1 MTTMLGPPHP
11 VAMPTVTKMD
21 KLRLAA
27 AKGEMDMVR
36 DLLGLR
42 TPLQPDKE
50 GRTPLHFAAQ
60 NGHLDICRLLI
71 QHGCH
76 PDDQD
81 QVRYTALHRASS
93 QGHTEVIELLINQH
107 CSIDIQDENGNA
119 AIHEAAWHGFSRTL
133 DVLIK
138 HDCNIIITNKA
149 GFTALH
155 LSAQNGHNQ
164 STRILLL
171 AGCNSDLK
179 NNYGDTALHTAARYG
194 HAGVTRILISAR
206 CSLNE
211 QNKNGDTALHIA
223 SALKR
228 RKIAKLLVDAGV
240 DISVKNKQVETA
252 MDVAER
258 KQHPEIILI
267 ISSFSRPKTP
277 KTVNFKEYPVDMEG
291 PVVVPEEEVP
301 AKPVK
306 QEKKFF
312 DFFKKKK
319 KDKEKDKTDS
329 QQTPNTG
336 KSDPSVQGF
345 FSQYVPKPGLQY
357 YRDLAGNIKQGP
369 IGYTPICQCMPTLKK
384 LEHQVHTNQEHI
396 YDHIEASNR
405 ALNNRLDQLDHR
417 TSQQVRELDHRTS
430 QRLMEEEAL
439 CQERIRRGLE
449 GERAFME
456 QSHHDNLKMDVQ
468 EWLEVKLGSYG
479 HCLDHHHDD
488 TALPSNNLFS
498 EIHQTENGRLFRSR
512 SDETL
517 SQSDNHSGKGFRKKA
532 FYESRQQAMQQ
543 IRAWQTPSYSR
554 TNAYRVKGS
563 SHDMLGPRTVT
574 FSDQDNVNVRTSA
587 EIHSQNPPR
596 DLPHSQNPPRDLPH
610 SQNLLRDLP
619 HSQNLLRDLPHSQN
633 SPRDLPQVSAKFTDT
648 SIPTVGP
655 HIHVSQSSVPTRQ
668 SEVRPPSRNYSP
680 HPHPRG
686 TSPSVQNRGDPVYGS
701 FRDFPHSVGQSRS
714 PQNPKYEH
722 RSRPDHMSS
731 PRPGQGTVHHQ
742 TVSDAVY
749 TSPHQYSSQGAVP
762 KRIPQSQTWHHEQYR
777 NMQKREP
784 SPLTHGTPVNPDQV
798 NKPLPRS
805 QTDSTGT
812 TLRSSPAEVFR
823 RGELPRQSVQE
834 KGTVSNGFIRN
845 TESRQSFPERGPSN
859 TNSGGNLNSSVS
871 SLGAG
876 QGPQDSSRPSS
887 GRSDRPYIPPKPTFT
902 TFGYDNSK
910 SDDRPLPSTSVPN
923 TSSNNAPPKPT
934 PRTNSS
940 AELGSPYA
948 SLPNRSH
955 TPHDELDS
963 QQTYSYFAAV
973 KTETPK
979 PSEINRSSSGKETPK
994 DDLYVS
1000 MSEKPVIRQ
1009 RTRSS
1014 EGLLDSNITSAHDL
1028 KKIHP
1033 SPIPFANPNNI
1044 HKSDKSLIPHQ
1055 MPPNGQI
1062 QSQQRPMSRPY
1073 PNLSM
1078 NQYSSEARNSP
1089 LLRYGNQPVPV
1100 KGAQTESVYVT
1111 MKGPHEGRRSA
1122 VDFDRKG
1129 GPYRTHGNI
1138 RENPY
1143 ASVRDVSSYRYGNSS
1158 PMGKSGVPYHSTYN
1172 VNTVTQGQNSLSKS
1186 ESNLVDKAADSDDE
1200 GGFISTRRTML
1211 NASPAIHNSAN
1222 SPKAVS
1228 NYPNAYTKEDSS
1240 SNPDSGYSSKIFGTR
1255 TNNGNVPS
1263 NSGTPSSSFST
1274 DHDHS
1279 LSVSSNNHS
1288 PHPAATQSDY
1298 EQIQD
1303 VARAVN
1309 HGQNLQAHVE
1319 GWYQMKLKEA
1329 ALRLQDGPHNEG
1341 PRDQNYNP
1349 KGYNPH
1355 MNRQY
1360 TPPNPQYHNYQANQ
1374 TYNSYRN
1381 LPSYIRGSDV

>member
-11 VAMPTVTKMD
+11 VAMPTVTKTD

-27 AKGEMDMVR
+27 AKGELDAVR
-36 DLLGLR
+36 DLLAAG

-60 NGHLDICRLLI
+60 NGHLDICILLI

-81 QVRYTALHRASS
+81 HVKYTALHRASS
-93 QGHTEVIELLINQH
+93 QGHTEVIELLIDKH
-107 CSIDIQDENGNA
+107 CNIDIQDENGNA
-119 AIHEAAWHGFSRTL
+119 AIHEAAWHGYSRTL

-138 HDCNIIITNKA
+138 HDCNIVITNKA
-149 GFTALH
+149 GFTSLH

-171 AGCNSDLK
+171 AGCNPDLK

-228 RKIAKLLVDAGV
+228 RKIAKLLVDAGIDV
-240 DISVKNKQVETA
+240 GVKNKQDETA

-277 KTVNFKEYPVDMEG
+277 KTVNFKEYPIDMEG
-291 PVVVPEEEVP
+291 PIVVPEEEVP

-329 QQTPNTG
+329 PQSGNAG
-336 KSDPSVQGF
+336 KTDPSVQGF
-345 FSQYVPKPGLQY
+345 FSQYVPKPGVQY

-396 YDHIEASNR
+396 YDHIEASSR
-405 ALNNRLDQLDHR
+405 ALNNRMYQIDQR
-417 TSQQVRELDHRTS
+417 TTQQVRELDHRTS
-430 QRLMEEEAL
+430 QRLTQEEAL

-449 GERAFME
+449 EERAYME
-456 QSHHDNLKMDVQ
+456 HNYQGNIRMDIQ
-468 EWLEVKLGSYG
+468 DWLEAKLGSYG

-488 TALPSNNLFS
+488 TALPSNNIFS

-543 IRAWQTPSYSR
+543 IRAWQMPSYSR
-554 TNAYRVKGS
+554 TNAYRVKDS
-563 SHDMLGPRTVT
+563 SHNVSGPHTVT
-574 FSDQDNVNVRTSA
+574 FSNQNDVNVRTTTDV
-587 EIHSQNPPR
+587 HSQNPSR
-596 DLPHSQNPPRDLPH
+596 EVTRESVNKNDSR
-610 SQNLLRDLP
+610 
-619 HSQNLLRDLPHSQN
+619 
-633 SPRDLPQVSAKFTDT
+633 
-648 SIPTVGP
+648 IPNGGP
-655 HIHVSQSSVPTRQ
+655 HHLSVNSVPTRQ
-668 SEVRPPSRNYSP
+668 GEVRPPSRNYSP
-680 HPHPRG
+680 HPRG
-686 TSPSVQNRGDPVYGS
+686 PSPGMQVRGDPVYGS
-701 FRDFPHSVGQSRS
+701 FRDYPNSAGPPRGSQTLKYNQHPAHSSRL
-714 PQNPKYEH
+714 
-722 RSRPDHMSS
+722 DHMSS
-731 PRPGQGTVHHQ
+731 PRPGTGVPHQ
-742 TVSDAVY
+742 SVSDAVY
-749 TSPHQYSSQGAVP
+749 SSPQQYSSQGAVP

-784 SPLTHGTPVNPDQV
+784 SPLTHGTPVNKEL
-798 NKPLPRS
+798 NSKSLPRS
-805 QTDSTGT
+805 QTDSSGAV
-812 TLRSSPAEVFR
+812 LRSSQPESFR
-823 RGELPRQSVQE
+823 RGEAPRQSVQE
-834 KGTVSNGFIRN
+834 RGTVSNDFVRSV
-845 TESRQSFPERGPSN
+845 ESRQSFPERGPLN

-871 SLGAG
+871 SVGAG

-910 SDDRPLPSTSVPN
+910 PNDRPHPSNSVPN
-923 TSSNNAPPKPT
+923 SVSDNVPLVST
-934 PRTNSS
+934 PRTVSNS
-940 AELGSPYA
+940 EQESPYA
-948 SLPNRSH
+948 HLPNRSR

-963 QQTYSYFAAV
+963 KETYSYFAAV

-979 PSEINRSSSGKETPK
+979 PNEITKSNSGKETPK
-994 DDLYVS
+994 DDMYVS
-1000 MSEKPVIRQ
+1000 MSDKPVVRQ

-1014 EGLLDSNITSAHDL
+1014 EGLLDSDITSAHDMKRSHSSAVPFPNPSNNPL
-1028 KKIHP
+1028 LGDKSHFTPHP
-1033 SPIPFANPNNI
+1033 SQNGKVPNQ
-1044 HKSDKSLIPHQ
+1044 PR
-1055 MPPNGQI
+1055 PN
-1062 QSQQRPMSRPY
+1062 SRPY
-1073 PNLSM
+1073 PNSSVNLS
-1078 NQYSSEARNSP
+1078 SVEARNSP
-1089 LLRYGNQPVPV
+1089 LPRYKPEPGPQR
-1100 KGAQTESVYVT
+1100 GAQTESVYVT
-1111 MKGPHEGRRSA
+1111 MKGPYGGRQSA
-1122 VDFDRKG
+1122 IDFDRKG
-1129 GPYRTHGNI
+1129 GPYRNYGN

-1143 ASVRDVSSYRYGNSS
+1143 ASVRDVSSFRYGNSS
-1158 PMGKSGVPYHSTYN
+1158 SKPGVSYHSTYN
-1172 VNTVTQGQNSLSKS
+1172 VNTVTQGQYSLSKS
-1186 ESNLVDKAADSDDE
+1186 ESNLVDKDSDNE
-1200 GGFISTRRTML
+1200 GGFTTPRRTVL
-1211 NASPAIHNSAN
+1211 NASPAVHPSAN

-1228 NYPNAYTKEDSS
+1228 NYPNAYNKEDSS

-1255 TNNGNVPS
+1255 AANGNPPS
-1263 NSGTPSSSFST
+1263 NSCTPSSSFST
-1274 DHDHS
+1274 DIDHS
-1279 LSVSSNNHS
+1279 LSTSSNNHS
-1288 PHPAATQSDY
+1288 PHPAATHSDY

-1303 VARAVN
+1303 VAHVFN
-1309 HGQNLQAHVE
+1309 HGQNLQNRVE
-1319 GWYQMKLKEA
+1319 GWYQQKLKEA
-1329 ALRLQDGPHNEG
+1329 AVRLQEGPYTDGPKDHNF
-1341 PRDQNYNP
+1341 NP
-1349 KGYNPH
+1349 QGYNPQN
-1355 MNRQY
+1355 MNRNFQH
-1360 TPPNPQYHNYQANQ
+1360 PNPQYKGYPPNQ
-1374 TYNSYRN
+1374 MYNNYRN